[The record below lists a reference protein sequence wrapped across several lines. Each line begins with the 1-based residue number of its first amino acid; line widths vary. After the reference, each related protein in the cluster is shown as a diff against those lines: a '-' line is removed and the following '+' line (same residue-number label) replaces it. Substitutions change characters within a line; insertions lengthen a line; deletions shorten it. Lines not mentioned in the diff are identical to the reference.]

1 MSDIADDIQAA
12 MGSLENGDALGDGEN
27 LESGGKLNAGALET
41 DTDIDAPP
49 PEGEEAPAAP
59 IKALEPPSNWSEQ
72 DKATFKAAPPE
83 VQEWALRR
91 HNDMEAAFT
100 KKTQEIADFR
110 RGYEPVEQLFAPHIE
125 ELRAQGT
132 TPAEVIQRW
141 YQAEQFLTQNPVE
154 GLQWLAQTF
163 GVDLGQI
170 GSPAEGVD
178 PQVQALKQELSELR
192 NAWTQRE
199 QMEVRTRQQAIT
211 SEIQTFASEVDGSG
225 QPAHPH
231 FDDVVQDMVL
241 LAQAER
247 AAGRTPVLKDLYE
260 KAVWA
265 NPSTREKVLVSQREA
280 EAKKQAA
287 EARAKAAAARKA
299 GSSVT
304 GAPTTG
310 GGSATDLSLREQLE
324 AQFRASA

>member
-1 MSDIADDIQAA
+1 MSDIAEDIQAA
-12 MGSLENGDALGDGEN
+12 MGSLENGEPETGGEP
-27 LESGGKLNAGALET
+27 EGVLET
-41 DTDIDAPP
+41 AIDTDI
-49 PEGEEAPAAP
+49 PEGEEGEETTAPV
-59 IKALEPPSNWSEQ
+59 KALEPPSNWSEQ

-100 KKTQEIADFR
+100 KKTQEIAEFR
-110 RGYEPVEQLFAPHIE
+110 RGYEPVEQMFAPHME

-132 TPAEVIQRW
+132 TPADVIQRW
-141 YQAEQFLTQNPVE
+141 YQAEQFLTRSPVE

-163 GVDLGQI
+163 GVDLGQVAA
-170 GSPAEGVD
+170 GKSTEGAAVD
-178 PQVQALKQELSELR
+178 TTVQALKQELSELKT
-192 NAWTQRE
+192 AWTQRE
-199 QMEVRTRQQAIT
+199 QAEVRTRQQAIT
-211 SEIQTFASEVDGSG
+211 NDIQTFAAEVDGSG

-280 EAKKQAA
+280 EAKKSAA

-310 GGSATDLSLREQLE
+310 GSQATELSLREQLE
-324 AQFRASA
+324 ASFRQSA

>member
-12 MGSLENGDALGDGEN
+12 MGSLETGGNVDDGGP
-27 LESGGKLNAGALET
+27 LESGGALET
-41 DTDIDAPP
+41 DTLDGADLLAQEPGS
-49 PEGEEAPAAP
+49 ESAAAP
-59 IKALEPPSNWSEQ
+59 VLEPPSNWSEQ
-72 DKATFKAAPPE
+72 DKATFKTAPPE

-91 HNDMEAAFT
+91 HNEMESAFT

-110 RGYEPVEQLFAPHIE
+110 RGYEPVDQLFAPHME
-125 ELRAQGT
+125 ELRAQNT

-141 YQAEQFLTQNPVE
+141 YQAEQFLTQDPVG

-170 GSPAEGVD
+170 GQQPEAGAVD
-178 PQVQALKQELSELR
+178 PQVQSLKQELSELK

-199 QMEVRTRQQAIT
+199 QTEARTRQQAIST
-211 SEIQTFASEVDGSG
+211 EIQTFAAEADGSG

-231 FDDVVQDMVL
+231 FDAVVQDMVH

-247 AAGRTPVLKDLYE
+247 AAGRTPVLKELYD

-265 NPSTREKVLVSQREA
+265 NPSTREKVLASQRQA
-280 EAKKQAA
+280 EAKKQAD

-324 AQFRASA
+324 ASFRQSA